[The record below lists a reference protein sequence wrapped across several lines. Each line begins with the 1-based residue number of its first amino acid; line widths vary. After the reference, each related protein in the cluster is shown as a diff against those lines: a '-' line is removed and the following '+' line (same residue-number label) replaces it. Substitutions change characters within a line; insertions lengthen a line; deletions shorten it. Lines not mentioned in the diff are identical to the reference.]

1 MALGE
6 YISVS
11 SQRDS
16 ERVLLAK
23 ESRELQR
30 MPGTELT
37 ELTAIYEAK
46 GLSPQTAAQVAEE
59 LTAHDALAAHVEA
72 ELNIDPEDLANPVA
86 SRRGVGRLLHLG
98 CGAAVNCHSAATG
111 GVAGPSDVRRRPA
124 RPGAHRGGERPNR

>member
-72 ELNIDPEDLANPVA
+72 ELNIDPEDLANPWQAARA
-86 SRRGVGRLLHLG
+86 SARHLAFTYPQSKGPRKDWHLNHPLSRLR
-98 CGAAVNCHSAATG
+98 ATKL
-111 GVAGPSDVRRRPA
+111 SC
-124 RPGAHRGGERPNR
+124 

>member
-72 ELNIDPEDLANPVA
+72 ELNIDPEDLANPWQ
-86 SRRGVGRLLHLG
+86 
-98 CGAAVNCHSAATG
+98 AARASAA
-111 GVAGPSDVRRRPA
+111 SFIS
-124 RPGAHRGGERPNR
+124 GAVLPLIA